1 MPREHNK
8 LAHGFGGKEFRED
21 TTQWMTHLCSVMPG
35 TMVRN
40 TQKLGDWNH
49 VKTHSLTCLVGDVV
63 IWDLSQG
70 CWPGLWGY
78 PPISSL
84 CASTGFLTAWLSTHV
99 SQESIEYPWRFTL
112 LVEAV
117 PKAHPGPRRA
127 GGDPTTQWKE
137 GQSICSL
144 FLFHHLQPFYE
155 YSSGFFF
162 PIFIYLAVS
171 GLKVAWESFIV
182 ALGFSVLACWLL
194 SSCGRLMG

>member
-8 LAHGFGGKEFRED
+8 FAHGFGGKEFRED
-21 TTQWMTHLCSVMPG
+21 TTQWMTHLCSMMPG

-78 PPISSL
+78 PPVSSL
-84 CASTGFLTAWLSTHV
+84 SASTGFLTARLSTHV
-99 SQESIEYPWRFTL
+99 SQESIEYPWHFTL

-117 PKAHPGPRRA
+117 PWVGDGQ
-127 GGDPTTQWKE
+127 GGLVCCDSWGHKE
-137 GQSICSL
+137 LDMTEWLNWTELNLC
-144 FLFHHLQPFYE
+144 
-155 YSSGFFF
+155 
-162 PIFIYLAVS
+162 
-171 GLKVAWESFIV
+171 LKS
-182 ALGFSVLACWLL
+182 
-194 SSCGRLMG
+194 